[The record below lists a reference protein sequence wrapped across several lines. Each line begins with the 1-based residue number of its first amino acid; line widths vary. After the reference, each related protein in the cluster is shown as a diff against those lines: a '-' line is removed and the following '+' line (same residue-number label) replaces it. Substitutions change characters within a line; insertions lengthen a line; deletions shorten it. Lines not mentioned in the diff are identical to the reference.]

1 MVDSAMTDDAQ
12 QGPRRIDVHH
22 HLMPPKYV
30 AEAGHERLFSV
41 SPPKLRMPL
50 EWTPA
55 RSVEEMDRYGIA
67 TSITSIATPGVWFG
81 DNAAGRRLARECNEY
96 ATRMTED
103 YPGRFGVFASLP
115 LPDVD
120 GCLREI
126 EYAFDALRADGVVLM
141 TSVQNRWL
149 GDDAFAPV
157 FDELNRRRAV
167 VYVHPVA
174 PDCCRNLIPHVA
186 DAVIEFP
193 MDTTRAIVSLLYSGT
208 FARCPEIR
216 FIFSHSGGMLPFVA
230 SRVARAPALDPALV
244 DKVPNGA
251 MYELK
256 KLYYEI
262 CSATSPMAMAALMQ
276 LVAVSQILFGTDY
289 PWRYAGPTA
298 EEFDAYPLSA
308 ADRRAI
314 NRGSALALF
323 PRFGP

>member
-1 MVDSAMTDDAQ
+1 MANAK
-12 QGPRRIDVHH
+12 QGAKRSPRRIDVHH
-22 HLMPPKYV
+22 HLMPPNYI
-30 AEAGHERLFSV
+30 AAAGHERLFHG

-50 EWTPA
+50 DWNPA

-81 DNAAGRRLARECNEY
+81 DDAAGRRLARECNEY

-115 LPDVD
+115 LPDIE

-126 EYAFDALRADGVVLM
+126 EYAFDRLNADGVVLM
-141 TSVQNRWL
+141 TSVENKWL
-149 GDDAFAPV
+149 GDRAFDPV
-157 FDELNRRRAV
+157 FDELNRRKAV
-167 VYVHPVA
+167 VYVHPTV

-186 DAVIEFP
+186 SAVIEFP

-208 FARCPEIR
+208 FARCPDIR

-230 SRVARAPALDPALV
+230 SRVARAPALDDALAAS
-244 DKVPNGA
+244 VPNGA
-251 MYELK
+251 MVELQ

-262 CSATSPMAMAALMQ
+262 CSATSPMAMSSLMH

-289 PWRYAGPTA
+289 PWRYAAPTV
-298 EEFDAYPLSA
+298 EEFDSYKLSA
-308 ADRRAI
+308 KDRKAI
-314 NRGSALALF
+314 NRGNALRLF
-323 PRFGP
+323 PRFDR